1 MNHSWAFIY
10 DAPETDPA
18 VDRFVIDRG
27 GVRNTIVAVPDQ
39 AAAAKVA
46 VELVDGGVQFIELC
60 GGFGPVGA
68 AKVIEAVGGRV
79 AVGVVTFG
87 AESISKLAAVFAP
100 ATKTGET
107 A

>member
-1 MNHSWAFIY
+1 M
-10 DAPETDPA
+10 
-18 VDRFVIDRG
+18 
-27 GVRNTIVAVPDQ
+27 PDQ
-39 AAAAKVA
+39 AAARVA

-68 AKVIEAVGGRV
+68 AKVIEAVGGV